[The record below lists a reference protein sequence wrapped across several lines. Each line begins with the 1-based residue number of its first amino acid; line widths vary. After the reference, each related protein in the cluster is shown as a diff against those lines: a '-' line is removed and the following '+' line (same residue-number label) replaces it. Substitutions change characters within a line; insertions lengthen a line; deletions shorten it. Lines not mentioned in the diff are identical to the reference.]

1 MSHTR
6 KLLEAQTNGVQ
17 KFGKSFSVLGW
28 ICLIIAAIILLVPL
42 LFGLGFL
49 GIYVASPFLLM
60 AGMFIYIGKK
70 TNKHM
75 ALYKGA
81 ASEAADILEKQLKD

>member
-1 MSHTR
+1 M
-6 KLLEAQTNGVQ
+6 EAQTNGVQ

-28 ICLIIAAIILLVPL
+28 ICLIISAIILLVPL

-70 TNKHM
+70 NEQAH
-75 ALYKGA
+75 GVV
-81 ASEAADILEKQLKD
+81 